1 VSIRRGRLP
10 RRALPR
16 YVFISP
22 FPPVQSWTLTIS
34 LTLEQQAVRAAID
47 KQVHIIS
54 MSWTIEK
61 TQDNASDI
69 HELES
74 AIEAAARAGILMFC
88 AANDQGIARDHSF
101 PAACGGTKHIFKIG
115 AAEASGA
122 AWKWVGDPNDVDFIF
137 PGHNVV
143 KERPND
149 APLEKCRSLTGSS
162 VATAI
167 AAGLAALVL
176 YCVQISA
183 LNTQTQTSTQQQGQR
198 GNAVTMGDFTAIKGH
213 ERMKEAFLA
222 IGTSQASGN
231 KYVEVWDVFGPA
243 ARKGKG
249 IGRERRIEIV
259 TEVAGRLKTRKTF
272 E

>member
-1 VSIRRGRLP
+1 
-10 RRALPR
+10 
-16 YVFISP
+16 
-22 FPPVQSWTLTIS
+22 
-34 LTLEQQAVRAAID
+34 
-47 KQVHIIS
+47 
-54 MSWTIEK
+54 MSWTIER
-61 TQDNASDI
+61 TAHNAADI
-69 HELES
+69 AELES

-88 AANDQGIARDHSF
+88 AANDQGIARDQSF
-101 PAACGGTKHIFKIG
+101 PAACGGTKHLFKIG

-122 AWKWVGDPNDVDFIF
+122 VWKWVGDPADVDFIF

-143 KERPND
+143 KDRPND
-149 APLEKCRSLTGSS
+149 TPLEKCKTLTGSS

-176 YCVQISA
+176 YCVQLGA
-183 LNTQTQTSTQQQGQR
+183 LNSQGQG
-198 GNAVTMGDFTAIKGH
+198 GNAVTLEDFRSIKGH

-231 KYVEVWDVFGPA
+231 KYIEVWDVFGPA
-243 ARKGKG
+243 AKKAERV
-249 IGRERRIEIV
+249 GRDGRIEIV